1 VGTGG
6 TEMNFIEELNHLSVL
21 IDKYLAKYFE
31 QYDDPFEN
39 NILESMRYSLF
50 AGGKRIRPV
59 LSLSTAKLLSGSLDD
74 IMPFAAAI
82 EMIHTYSLIHDDLP
96 SMDDD
101 DYRRGKL
108 TNHKVFGEAMA
119 VLAGDCLLNEAYEL
133 LMQTA
138 LNAGNKMKHALDAAY
153 FIASAAGKSGM
164 ISGQVIDMESEDKT
178 VSFETLKQMYRRKTG
193 ALLKASVIAPAFYFN
208 VPASIMDALNEYAD
222 GIGLA
227 FQIKDDILDV
237 ESSTEELG
245 KPVGS
250 DEKNKKTTY
259 VTLFGL
265 NEAKNKL
272 STAVKKAVDAI
283 MPFGEKAW
291 FLKEMAFYI
300 EKRAY

>member
-1 VGTGG
+1 
-6 TEMNFIEELNHLSVL
+6 MNFEQELNYLSVL
-21 IDKYLAKYFE
+21 VEQYLTEYFD
-31 QYDDPFEN
+31 QYDDPFEK

-59 LSLSTAKLLSGSLDD
+59 LSLAVAKLLSGRLDD

-96 SMDDD
+96 SMDND

-119 VLAGDCLLNEAYEL
+119 VLSGDCLLNEAYEL
-133 LMQTA
+133 MMKTA
-138 LNAGNKMKHALDAAY
+138 LNAGNKMEHALNAAY
-153 FIASAAGKSGM
+153 HIARAAGKSGM
-164 ISGQVIDMESEDKT
+164 ISGQVIDIESEGKA
-178 VSFETLKQMYRRKTG
+178 VSPETLKQMYGRKTG
-193 ALLKASVIAPAFYFN
+193 ALLKASVIAPALYLD
-208 VPASIMDALNEYAD
+208 VSASIMDALSEYAD

-237 ESSTEELG
+237 ESSTEKMG
-245 KPVGS
+245 KPAGS
-250 DEKNKKTTY
+250 DERNKKTTY

-265 NEAKNKL
+265 ENAKNKL
-272 STAVKKAVDAI
+272 SDVVNKAIDAVV
-283 MPFGEKAW
+283 PFGEKAW

>member
-1 VGTGG
+1 
-6 TEMNFIEELNHLSVL
+6 MNFIEELNDLSVL
-21 IDKYLAKYFE
+21 IDQYLAKYFD
-31 QYDDPFEN
+31 QYDDPYEN

-50 AGGKRIRPV
+50 AGGKRVRPA
-59 LSLSTAKLLSGSLDD
+59 LSLSVAKLLSGSFDD

-96 SMDDD
+96 SMDND

-119 VLAGDCLLNEAYEL
+119 VLSGDCLLNEAYEL

-138 LNAGNKMKHALDAAY
+138 LNAGNKMKNALDAAY
-153 FIASAAGKSGM
+153 FIARAAGKGGM
-164 ISGQVIDMESEDKT
+164 ISGQVIDIESEGKAL
-178 VSFETLKQMYRRKTG
+178 SYETLRQMYRRKTG
-193 ALLKASVIAPAFYFN
+193 ALLKASVMAPALYYN
-208 VPASIMDALNEYAD
+208 VSASIMDALNEYAD
-222 GIGLA
+222 SIGLA

-245 KPVGS
+245 KPAGS
-250 DEKNKKTTY
+250 DERNRKTTY

-265 NEAKNKL
+265 NNAKNKL
-272 STAVKKAVDAI
+272 DTVIQKAVDAI

-300 EKRAY
+300 EKRTY

>member
-1 VGTGG
+1 
-6 TEMNFIEELNHLSVL
+6 MNFIEELNHLSVL
-21 IDKYLAKYFE
+21 IDQYLVKYFE

-39 NILESMRYSLF
+39 NILKSMRYSLF
-50 AGGKRIRPV
+50 AGGKRIRPA
-59 LSLSTAKLLSGSLDD
+59 LSLSVAKLLTESLDD

-119 VLAGDCLLNEAYEL
+119 VLSGDCLLNEAYEL
-133 LMQTA
+133 LLKTA
-138 LNAGNKMKHALDAAY
+138 LNAGSKMKHALDAAY
-153 FIASAAGKSGM
+153 IIARAAGKSGM
-164 ISGQVIDMESEDKT
+164 ISGQVIDMESEGKAL
-178 VSFETLKQMYRRKTG
+178 SFETLKQMYRRKTG
-193 ALLKASVIAPAFYFN
+193 ALLKASVMAPALYYN
-208 VPASIMDALNEYAD
+208 VSASIIDALNEYAD
-222 GIGLA
+222 SIGLA

-265 NEAKNKL
+265 DEAKKKL
-272 STAVKKAVDAI
+272 NTVIKKAVDAV

-291 FLKEMAFYI
+291 FLEEMAFYI

>member
-1 VGTGG
+1 
-6 TEMNFIEELNHLSVL
+6 MNFIEELNNLSVL
-21 IDKYLAKYFE
+21 IDQYLVKYFE

-59 LSLSTAKLLSGSLDD
+59 LSLSVAKLLSGSLDD

-138 LNAGNKMKHALDAAY
+138 LNAGYKMKHALDAAY
-153 FIASAAGKSGM
+153 FIARAAGKGGM
-164 ISGQVIDMESEDKT
+164 ISGQVIDMQSEGKGL
-178 VSFETLKQMYRRKTG
+178 SFETLKQMYMRKTG
-193 ALLKASVIAPAFYFN
+193 ALLKASVIAPALYFD
-208 VPASIMDALNEYAD
+208 VSASIMDALNEYAD
-222 GIGLA
+222 GIGFA

-250 DEKNKKTTY
+250 DEKNNKTTY

-265 NEAKNKL
+265 KEAKNKL
-272 STAVKKAVDAI
+272 NDNIKKAVDAI

-291 FLKEMAFYI
+291 FLKEIAFYI

>member
-1 VGTGG
+1 
-6 TEMNFIEELNHLSVL
+6 MNFEQELNHLSVL
-21 IDKYLAKYFE
+21 VDQYLTKYFD

-39 NILESMRYSLF
+39 DILESMRYSLF

-59 LSLSTAKLLSGSLDD
+59 LSLAVAKLLSGRLDD

-96 SMDDD
+96 SMDND

-119 VLAGDCLLNEAYEL
+119 VLSGDCLLNEAYEL
-133 LMQTA
+133 LMKTA
-138 LNAGNKMKHALDAAY
+138 LNAGNKMEHALNTAC
-153 FIASAAGKSGM
+153 FIARTAGKSGM
-164 ISGQVIDMESEDKT
+164 ISGQVIDIESEGKA
-178 VSFETLKQMYRRKTG
+178 VSSETLKQMYRRKTG
-193 ALLKASVIAPAFYFN
+193 ALLKASVMAPALYLD
-208 VPASIMDALNEYAD
+208 VSASIMDALNEYAD

-227 FQIKDDILDV
+227 FQSKDDILDV
-237 ESSTEELG
+237 ESSTEKLG
-245 KPVGS
+245 KPAGS

-265 NEAKNKL
+265 ENAKKMLND
-272 STAVKKAVDAI
+272 VIYKAVDAVI
-283 MPFGEKAW
+283 PFGEKAW
-291 FLKEMAFYI
+291 FLKEIAFYI